1 MKYTNPDA
9 LKPPLNVTPPEKD
22 ATTLPFETV
31 KCPGLND
38 ATPVRLLVAIR
49 LSKITSTP
57 RNPSEVA
64 TVRIEPD
71 PVRVKLPPKVTSA
84 LPPLFPCTPKE
95 VSAFFNVTT
104 PVAPTLKDTELNDA
118 TPVIPVL
125 VAIRASIRLVPA
137 TELRTTTA
145 ASFPAPVID
154 ISPVPPLTVDTP
166 YLPRSSVV
174 STRFFH

>member
-1 MKYTNPDA
+1 MD
-9 LKPPLNVTPPEKD
+9 
-22 ATTLPFETV
+22 TV
-31 KCPGLND
+31 KKDDGNE
-38 ATPVRLLVAIR
+38 ATPVRLVVAIR
-49 LSKITSTP
+49 LSKTTSTP

-104 PVAPTLKDTELNDA
+104 PVAPTLKDAELNDA

-125 VAIRASIRLVPA
+125 VATRASMR
-137 TELRTTTA
+137 
-145 ASFPAPVID
+145 
-154 ISPVPPLTVDTP
+154 
-166 YLPRSSVV
+166 
-174 STRFFH
+174 